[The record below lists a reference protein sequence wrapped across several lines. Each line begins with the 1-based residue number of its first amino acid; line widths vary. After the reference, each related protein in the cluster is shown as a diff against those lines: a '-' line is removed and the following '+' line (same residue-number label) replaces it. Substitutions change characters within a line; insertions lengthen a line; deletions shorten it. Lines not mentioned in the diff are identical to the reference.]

1 MHYRQQ
7 TKAPNAIDVHVG
19 SRICMQRRLKGMSQ
33 TTLAEGLGITFQ
45 QVQKYEKGTNRVGSS
60 RLQAIANIL
69 GVPVSFF
76 FEEGPGVF
84 ANPQGPD
91 MRASDEIAQFLTSTE
106 GVALNRAF
114 VKIQDAKTRRKFVNL
129 VRTLAKEPSE

>member
-1 MHYRQQ
+1 MQQ
-7 TKAPNAIDVHVG
+7 RPQPKAPNAIDVHVG
-19 SRICMQRRLKGMSQ
+19 SRISMQRRVKGMSQ

-76 FEEGPGVF
+76 FEEGSGVF
-84 ANPQGPD
+84 ADPQGPD
-91 MRASDEIAQFLTSTE
+91 MRASDEITQFLTSAE

-114 VKIQDAKTRRKFVNL
+114 VKIQDAKTRRKFVDL
-129 VRTLAKEPSE
+129 VKTLATELSE